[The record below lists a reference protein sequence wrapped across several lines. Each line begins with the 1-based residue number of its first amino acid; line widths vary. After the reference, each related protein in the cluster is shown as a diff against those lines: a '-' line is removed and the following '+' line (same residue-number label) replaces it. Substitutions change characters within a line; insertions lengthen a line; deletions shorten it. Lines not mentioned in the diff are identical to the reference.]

1 MPRVRRFNMYSDK
14 EKVAILL
21 RCLMNAIMEH
31 PELSYAS
38 EHKTDLIG
46 IACQYR
52 KSIQRKDFDLIKDMK
67 IEDIINLFNEG
78 WK

>member
-1 MPRVRRFNMYSDK
+1 M
-14 EKVAILL
+14 

-31 PELSYAS
+31 PEFYDVTK
-38 EHKTDLIG
+38 HRTDLIG

-52 KSIQRKDFDLIKDMK
+52 KSVRREDFYMIKDMK